1 MTNLKSKKIMASR
14 VFSVGMKRI
23 KIDPDSTDKLNDA
36 ITRGSIRSLKKDG
49 VTKIKS
55 KQGISSGRRRISRN
69 KSTKRG
75 RKSGSKEGSKYSRLT
90 KKRRWIMK
98 VRSQRKRLQIL
109 KDRNEIPNTLFWKL
123 YIMSSSGQIR
133 SVKHLQELVLKFQD

>member
-23 KIDPDSTDKLNDA
+23 KIDPDSTDKLTDA

-49 VTKIKS
+49 VIKIKS
-55 KQGISSGRRRISRN
+55 KRGISSGRRRIIRQ

-75 RKSGSKEGSKYSRLT
+75 RKSGSKEGAKYSRLT

-98 VRSQRKRLQIL
+98 VRSQRKRLHIL
-109 KDRNEIPNTLFWKL
+109 KDRNEISNPLFWKL

-133 SVKHLQELVLKFQD
+133 SVRHLQELVLKFQD